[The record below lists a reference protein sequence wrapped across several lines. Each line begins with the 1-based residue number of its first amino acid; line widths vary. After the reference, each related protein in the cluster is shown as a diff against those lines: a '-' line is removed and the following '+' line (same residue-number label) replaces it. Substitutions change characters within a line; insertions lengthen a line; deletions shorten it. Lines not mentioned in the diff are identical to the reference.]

1 MRKASRLSEALEEN
15 YIQCY
20 SILNAGQSTELQ
32 CFNVA
37 KGTQSEVEV
46 RKSQTEASEQCLQR
60 TETRATGGSGKRKGR
75 QSYKMSIP
83 KILSCLILRRYQK
96 AVKGKE
102 GYHLLQLQLANIL
115 QCIW

>member
-60 TETRATGGSGKRKGR
+60 TETRATGGSGKRKESQWTYMTGHR
-75 QSYKMSIP
+75 VGTGALKRLT
-83 KILSCLILRRYQK
+83 KELS
-96 AVKGKE
+96 
-102 GYHLLQLQLANIL
+102 H
-115 QCIW
+115 